1 MFDLDE
7 IRKNIDATDKEI
19 IKLLERRIGL
29 AREVAAHKKDTGKKV
44 FDAVREQQKLASVE
58 TLVEDAENASDIRKI
73 FEQIM
78 LDSRKIQYRELERN
92 GMSMLDPYEEYEDI
106 PRTGVQVAYQGVP
119 GAYAHIAARRFFKG
133 NDASNEHFLPSW
145 RDVMERVVAGD
156 VDFGVL
162 PIENST
168 AGSVTQVYDLLN
180 EYPVY
185 IVAEECLEIE
195 HALLVKPGTGPDDI
209 RKVFSHAQ
217 AFFQC
222 REFLE
227 KYPAWE
233 KISTENTAASAKMV
247 SECGDDSCAAIA
259 GVEAGEMY
267 GLEVLRERINDLQG
281 NTTRF
286 IIVSASRRFLKDA
299 KKVSVVFE
307 TPNERGTLYN
317 LLSSIV
323 YNDLNMTKIE
333 SRPLRSKKWD
343 SRFFVD
349 FEGNL
354 SDPAV
359 KNALTGMYE
368 EAKSMRLLGNY

>member
-1 MFDLDE
+1 
-7 IRKNIDATDKEI
+7 
-19 IKLLERRIGL
+19 
-29 AREVAAHKKDTGKKV
+29 
-44 FDAVREQQKLASVE
+44 
-58 TLVEDAENASDIRKI
+58 
-73 FEQIM
+73 
-78 LDSRKIQYRELERN
+78 
-92 GMSMLDPYEEYEDI
+92 
-106 PRTGVQVAYQGVP
+106 
-119 GAYAHIAARRFFKG
+119 
-133 NDASNEHFLPSW
+133 
-145 RDVMERVVAGD
+145 
-156 VDFGVL
+156 
-162 PIENST
+162 
-168 AGSVTQVYDLLN
+168 
-180 EYPVY
+180 
-185 IVAEECLEIE
+185 
-195 HALLVKPGTGPDDI
+195 
-209 RKVFSHAQ
+209 
-217 AFFQC
+217 
-222 REFLE
+222 
-227 KYPAWE
+227 
-233 KISTENTAASAKMV
+233 
-247 SECGDDSCAAIA
+247 
-259 GVEAGEMY
+259 MY

-359 KNALTGMYE
+359 KNALRGMYE